1 MHTLRFATVAVRDY
15 NKIGALTVSTR
26 YVVRGVARQLEDHH
40 RYIVDYGAGDGIL
53 CKFLLDRLPADGRVT
68 AVELN
73 DHLYDELSDI
83 RDARFHA
90 IQGDAIALSRRPEI
104 FRFPRIDAVIS
115 SIPLSFLDA
124 ARREELVRNTW
135 EALAPGGVFV
145 VYQYTPLVLRVLNRY
160 FPRVS
165 TAFEPRNIPPYFIM
179 RAEK

>member
-26 YVVRGVARQLEDHH
+26 YVVRAVARQLDAHH
-40 RYIVDYGAGDGIL
+40 RYVVDYGAGDGIL
-53 CKFLLDRLPADGRVT
+53 CKFLLKRLPQDGRVI

-73 DHLYDELSDI
+73 DDLYDELGRI
-83 RDARFHA
+83 RDSRFHSIKA
-90 IQGDAIALSRRPEI
+90 DAIALSRRPEA
-104 FRFPRIDAVIS
+104 FRLPRIDAVIS
-115 SIPLSFLDA
+115 SIPLTFLDSR
-124 ARREELVRNTW
+124 RREELIRNTY

-145 VYQYTPLVLRVLNRY
+145 VYQYTPFILKLLGKY
-160 FPRVS
+160 FRKIT